1 MKKCC
6 MMILAAL
13 LAILPSA
20 VGAQGLPELL
30 EAAQEGVGEGL
41 AEGVRQAGLALDS
54 DLSLTLTTGEARL
67 MEGQS
72 LALTL
77 TVENPRPV
85 DTPVTI
91 ELNVPQRLS
100 MAQPASWQT
109 VIPAAT
115 LDAAA
120 GTLTPSVTTFTR
132 ELALAPGGTSEQV
145 TLEAEMS
152 LGTRFYRARTALE
165 LCVSDVSAQAV
176 LLGGEDGRA
185 RPGEALA
192 YRVEVTNAGLADKD
206 VAVELILPE
215 GVTLDGALPEGFAR
229 VGSRVS
235 GQVCA
240 QAAQMDEAGA
250 AASLAALE
258 FPVTVD
264 ADALDG
270 DGDAMRLLTGT
281 LRVGGERIAL
291 PRVQVCAPQ
300 VTAKLIAETD
310 SLEAGEATELRI
322 VVVNTGLADAD
333 VRLTC
338 VLPKGLTLAGEK
350 TEATPGELA
359 AVLPGDDGGAPAAQ
373 ALSLTPTDAPK
384 AQADGSLV
392 YTLHIDAAR
401 EEEGGLCAATQT
413 IRLSVVAQEPQDFNE
428 QVLGASLAWSA
439 DGGQTQLGE
448 AVALRVSRQMALGLT
463 RDEWNGIFWAGLLL
477 TVTVACL
484 CAAVHADNRR
494 EDCYPCD

>member
-6 MMILAAL
+6 LMILAAL
-13 LAILPSA
+13 LVILPSA

-30 EAAQEGVGEGL
+30 EAAQEGVGAGL
-41 AEGVRQAGLALDS
+41 AEGARQAGLALDS
-54 DLSLTLTTGEARL
+54 DLTMTLSAGQTRL
-67 MEGQS
+67 MEGQG
-72 LALTL
+72 ATLTL

-91 ELNVPQRLS
+91 ELNVPGRLG
-100 MAQPASWQT
+100 MTEPASWQA
-109 VIPAAT
+109 VIPAAAI
-115 LDAAA
+115 DAAS

-132 ELALAPGGTSEQV
+132 EVTLAPGGTSEQV

-152 LGTRFYRARTALE
+152 LGSRFYRARTALQ
-165 LCVSDVSAQAV
+165 LCVSDVSAQAMLV
-176 LLGGEDGRA
+176 GGDDGRA

-215 GVTLDGALPEGFAR
+215 GVTLTGALPEGFSR

-373 ALSLTPTDAPK
+373 ALSLTQTDAPK

>member
-6 MMILAAL
+6 LMILAAL
-13 LAILPSA
+13 LVILPSA

-30 EAAQEGVGEGL
+30 EAAQEGIGAGL

-54 DLSLTLTTGEARL
+54 DLTLTLTAGETRL
-67 MEGQS
+67 MEGQG
-72 LALTL
+72 ATLTL

-91 ELNVPQRLS
+91 ELNVPGRLG
-100 MAQPASWQT
+100 MTEPASWQA

-115 LDAAA
+115 IDAAS
-120 GTLTPSVTTFTR
+120 GTLTPSVTSFTR
-132 ELALAPGGTSEQV
+132 EVALAPGGTSEQV

-152 LGTRFYRARTALE
+152 LGSRFYRARTALQ
-165 LCVSDVSAQAV
+165 LCVSDVSAQAALV
-176 LLGGEDGRA
+176 GGDDGRA

-206 VAVELILPE
+206 VAVELILP
-215 GVTLDGALPEGFAR
+215 GGLTLDGALPEGFAR
-229 VGSRVS
+229 VGSRIS

-250 AASLAALE
+250 AASLAVLE

-264 ADALDG
+264 ADALQG
-270 DGDAMRLLTGT
+270 DEDATRLLTGT

-300 VTAKLIAETD
+300 VTAKLIAESD
-310 SLEAGEATELRI
+310 SLEAGETAELRI
-322 VVVNTGLADAD
+322 LVVNTGLADAD

-338 VLPKGLTLAGEK
+338 MLPEGLTLAG
-350 TEATPGELA
+350 TQSEATPGELA
-359 AVLPGDDGGAPAAQ
+359 AIPPEDDGGAPAAQ
-373 ALSLTPTDAPK
+373 ALSLAQTDAPEML
-384 AQADGSLV
+384 ADGTLA

-401 EEEGGLCAATQT
+401 EEEGGLCAATRT
-413 IRLSVVAQEPQDFNE
+413 LRLSVVAGEPQDFNE
-428 QVLGASLAWSA
+428 QILGASLAWSA

-484 CAAVHADNRR
+484 CAAVHADNKR
-494 EDCYPCD
+494 EDYYPCD